1 MTQTGRYALA
11 SMSKRIFGLLFALTV
26 LALPL
31 LTACGDDDT
40 ASKTTNT
47 VAVTS
52 TTAPSTTVAATAVPT
67 KIGGSMILATTTST
81 QDSGLLDVLV
91 PMFKDQTGIDVK
103 VIAVGTG
110 AALQMGAQGNADAVL
125 VHAPSAEKPFVDSG
139 DLIEGK
145 LVMHNDFI
153 LVGPPSDPAHVKQAK
168 DLNSAMAAI
177 AKTGPFISRG
187 DNSGTNTEELN
198 LWKAAN
204 IDPKT
209 GVKDREETG
218 QGMGNTLN
226 VADQK
231 DAYTLTDRATYLAL
245 KKNLKLEVMFEGAA
259 PLLNVYHVYVVN
271 PAKHSGVKTAQA
283 EAFDNFMVAPATQ
296 QVINDFKKADYGQQL
311 FIGDAGKSEDSLGK

>member
-1 MTQTGRYALA
+1 
-11 SMSKRIFGLLFALTV
+11 MSKRIFGLLAVFAV
-26 LALPL
+26 LLLPL
-31 LTACGDDDT
+31 FAACGDDDSPAKST
-40 ASKTTNT
+40 AT
-47 VAVTS
+47 VQAS
-52 TTAPSTTVAATAVPT
+52 ATAASSPTVAASPTAVPT

-110 AALQMGAQGNADAVL
+110 AALQMGAAGNADGVL

-139 DLIEGK
+139 DLINGK

-153 LVGPPSDPAHVKQAK
+153 IVGPASDPAHVKQAK
-168 DLNSAMAAI
+168 DLNGAMAAI
-177 AKTGPFISRG
+177 AATGPFISRG

-218 QGMGNTLN
+218 QGMGATLN

-231 DAYTLTDRATYLAL
+231 SAYTLTDRATYLAL
-245 KKNLKLEVMFEGAA
+245 KKNLKLEVMFEGAKS
-259 PLLNVYHVYVVN
+259 LLNIYHVYVVN
-271 PAKHSGVKTAQA
+271 PAKHPGLKTPQAQA
-283 EAFDNFMVAPATQ
+283 FADFMVAPATQ
-296 QVINDFKKADYGQQL
+296 TVIDNFKKADYGQQL
-311 FIGDAGKSEDSLGK
+311 FVADAGKSEDSLGK

>member
-1 MTQTGRYALA
+1 
-11 SMSKRIFGLLFALTV
+11 MSKRIFGLLAVFAV
-26 LALPL
+26 LLLPL
-31 LTACGDDDT
+31 FAACGDDDSPAKST
-40 ASKTTNT
+40 AT
-47 VAVTS
+47 VQAS
-52 TTAPSTTVAATAVPT
+52 ATAASSPTVAASPTAVPT

-110 AALQMGAQGNADAVL
+110 AALQMGAAGNADGVL

-139 DLIEGK
+139 DLINGK

-153 LVGPPSDPAHVKQAK
+153 IVGPASDPAHVKQAK
-168 DLNSAMAAI
+168 DLNGALAAI
-177 AKTGPFISRG
+177 AATGPFISRG

-218 QGMGNTLN
+218 QGMGATLN

-231 DAYTLTDRATYLAL
+231 SAYTLTDRATYLAL
-245 KKNLKLEVMFEGAA
+245 KKNLKLEVMFEGAKS
-259 PLLNVYHVYVVN
+259 LLNIYHVYVVN
-271 PAKHSGVKTAQA
+271 PAKHPGLKTPQAQA
-283 EAFDNFMVAPATQ
+283 FADFMVAPATQ
-296 QVINDFKKADYGQQL
+296 TVIDNFKKADYGQQL
-311 FIGDAGKSEDSLGK
+311 FVADAGKSEDSLGK